1 MILSEKAYN
10 ILKYIALIVIPA
22 LATLVVSIGT
32 AIGKPAQ
39 AQVISVIITAI
50 GTFLG
55 SIVVVSSNKYNK
67 QQAEQQA
74 EEQFTPKP
82 EVTAPAGQP
91 TEETTDGGLQ

>member
-1 MILSEKAYN
+1 MIFNEKTYN
-10 ILKYIALIVIPA
+10 VLKYIALIVIPA
-22 LATLVVSIGT
+22 LSTLVVSIGT
-32 AIGKPAQ
+32 AIGKPDQ

-55 SIVVVSSNKYNK
+55 SVVVVSSNKYSK
-67 QQAEQQA
+67 QQA

-91 TEETTDGGLQ
+91 IEETTDGGLQ

>member
-1 MILSEKAYN
+1 MIFNKKTYN
-10 ILKYIALIVIPA
+10 VLKYISLIVIPA
-22 LATLVVSIGT
+22 LATLVTSIGT

-55 SIVVVSSNKYNK
+55 SVVVISSNKYNK
-67 QQAEQQA
+67 QQV

>member
-1 MILSEKAYN
+1 MIFNEKTYN
-10 ILKYIALIVIPA
+10 VLKYIALIVIPA
-22 LATLVVSIGT
+22 LATLVTSIGT
-32 AIGKPAQ
+32 AIGKSDQ

-55 SIVVVSSNKYNK
+55 SVVVISSNKYNK
-67 QQAEQQA
+67 QQV

>member
-1 MILSEKAYN
+1 MIFNEKTYN
-10 ILKYIALIVIPA
+10 VLKYIALIVIPA
-22 LATLVVSIGT
+22 LSTLVVSIGT
-32 AIGKPAQ
+32 AIGKPDQ

-55 SIVVVSSNKYNK
+55 SVVVVSSNKYSK

-91 TEETTDGGLQ
+91 IEETTDGGLQ

>member
-1 MILSEKAYN
+1 MILNEKTYN
-10 ILKYIALIVIPA
+10 VLKYIALIVIPA
-22 LATLVVSIGT
+22 LATLVTSIGT

-55 SIVVVSSNKYNK
+55 SVVVISSNKYNK
-67 QQAEQQA
+67 QQAE
-74 EEQFTPKP
+74 EQFTQKP
-82 EVTAPAGQP
+82 EVTQSAGQP

>member
-1 MILSEKAYN
+1 MIFNEKTYN
-10 ILKYIALIVIPA
+10 VLKYIALIVIPA
-22 LATLVVSIGT
+22 LATLVTSIGT

-55 SIVVVSSNKYNK
+55 SVVVISSNKYNK
-67 QQAEQQA
+67 QQA

-82 EVTAPAGQP
+82 EVTKSAGQP

>member
-1 MILSEKAYN
+1 MIFNEKTYN
-10 ILKYIALIVIPA
+10 VLKYIALIVIPA
-22 LATLVVSIGT
+22 LATLVTSIGT

-55 SIVVVSSNKYNK
+55 SVVVISSNKYNK
-67 QQAEQQA
+67 QQT

-82 EVTAPAGQP
+82 EVTQPAGQP

>member
-1 MILSEKAYN
+1 MIFNEKTYN
-10 ILKYIALIVIPA
+10 VLKYIALIVIPA
-22 LATLVVSIGT
+22 LATLVTSIGT

-55 SIVVVSSNKYNK
+55 SVVVISSNKYNK
-67 QQAEQQA
+67 QQV
-74 EEQFTPKP
+74 EEQFIPKP

>member
-1 MILSEKAYN
+1 MIFNEKTYN
-10 ILKYIALIVIPA
+10 VLKYIALIVIPA
-22 LATLVVSIGT
+22 LATLVTSIGT

-55 SIVVVSSNKYNK
+55 SVVVISSNNYNK
-67 QQAEQQA
+67 QQSK
-74 EEQFTPKP
+74 EQFTPKP
-82 EVTAPAGQP
+82 EVTQPAGQP

>member
-32 AIGKPAQ
+32 AIGKPSQ
-39 AQVISVIITAI
+39 AQMISVIITAI

-74 EEQFTPKP
+74 EQQFTPKP
-82 EVTAPAGQP
+82 EVAAPAGQP

>member
-1 MILSEKAYN
+1 MIFNEKTYN

-22 LATLVVSIGT
+22 LATLVTSIGT

-55 SIVVVSSNKYNK
+55 SVVVISSNKYNK
-67 QQAEQQA
+67 QQA

-82 EVTAPAGQP
+82 EVTQPAGQP
-91 TEETTDGGLQ
+91 TEETTDGGLQQF

>member
-1 MILSEKAYN
+1 MIFNEKTYN
-10 ILKYIALIVIPA
+10 VLKYIALIVIPA
-22 LATLVVSIGT
+22 LATLVTSIGT

-55 SIVVVSSNKYNK
+55 SVVVISSNKYNK
-67 QQAEQQA
+67 QQA

-82 EVTAPAGQP
+82 EVTQPAGQP

>member
-1 MILSEKAYN
+1 MILSKKAYN

-32 AIGKPAQ
+32 AIGKPSQ
-39 AQVISVIITAI
+39 AQMISVIITAI

-67 QQAEQQA
+67 QQA

>member
-39 AQVISVIITAI
+39 AQMISVIITSI

-74 EEQFTPKP
+74 EQQFTPKP
-82 EVTAPAGQP
+82 EVAAPAGQP

>member
-1 MILSEKAYN
+1 MIFNEKTYN
-10 ILKYIALIVIPA
+10 VLKYIALIVIPA
-22 LATLVVSIGT
+22 LATLVTSIGT

-55 SIVVVSSNKYNK
+55 SVVVISSNKYNK
-67 QQAEQQA
+67 QQV

>member
-39 AQVISVIITAI
+39 AQMLSVIITAI

-67 QQAEQQA
+67 QQAEQQS
-74 EEQFTPKP
+74 EEQLTQKP

>member
-1 MILSEKAYN
+1 MIFNEKTYN
-10 ILKYIALIVIPA
+10 VLKYIALIVIPA
-22 LATLVVSIGT
+22 LATLVTSIGT

-55 SIVVVSSNKYNK
+55 SVVVISSNRYNK
-67 QQAEQQA
+67 QQA

-82 EVTAPAGQP
+82 EVTQPAGQP